1 MYRARNTPQAQ
12 EIFEYI
18 LALLEDSHYSRY
30 FEPFKKT
37 LKLWKEN
44 ILNYFNHYTT
54 NAYTEGAHTKI
65 KLMKRV
71 SYGFRNIHNYIAK
84 MMLAF
89 LPLYWI
95 LNHHT
100 I

>member
-1 MYRARNTPQAQ
+1 MYRAHNKIQAKK
-12 EIFEYI
+12 IFEEI
-18 LALLEDSHYSRY
+18 ISLLEDSHHSRY
-30 FEPFKKT
+30 FETFKRT

-71 SYGFRNIHNYIAK
+71 SYGFRNVHNYIAK
-84 MMLAF
+84 MTLAF
-89 LPLYWI
+89 LPLCWI
-95 LNHHT
+95 LHHH
-100 I
+100 II